1 MSEDRY
7 QVATFA
13 AGCFWG
19 VEAAFRKVPGVV
31 DTEVGY
37 CGGHVPHP
45 TYEQVCTDT
54 TGHAE
59 AVRVV
64 FDPEK
69 VSYEQLLEV
78 FWSIH
83 DPTTPNRQGPDV
95 GTQYRSAIFCHSEEQ
110 LELALRSKEEC
121 ERSGRFGSPIVT
133 EILPAPPFYRAE
145 EYHQRYLEKRGRFT
159 CH

>member
-19 VEAAFRKVPGVV
+19 VEVAFRKVPGVV

-37 CGGHVPHP
+37 CGGHVPNP
-45 TYEQVCTDT
+45 TYELVCTDT

-59 AVRVV
+59 SVRVI
-64 FDPEK
+64 FDPQV

-83 DPTTPNRQGPDV
+83 DPTTINRQGPDI

-110 LELALRSKEEC
+110 LEVARRSKEEC
-121 ERSGRFGSPIVT
+121 ERSGRFGKPIVT

-145 EYHQRYLEKRGRFT
+145 EYHQRYLEKHGGFA